1 MMNVQVLI
9 GSWLL
14 HQTTSFVLPPPPA
27 AAVRRALLGED
38 VVGEGVVDAA
48 AAPQRIIGE
57 GVIGEGVVDAAAAPQ
72 RLIGEGVVDA
82 APIVEAPRLIGEGV
96 VFDAVPDASPINGG
110 SLLLLAAVAVAGFAA
125 FVSQNFEPNP
135 DVQRVEPRPSAPA
148 YGLDAQPET
157 IFADRT
163 APPPEALF
171 ADRTYYVVRWRS
183 RRDTVYEGLD
193 SVAETAKAG
202 TDVSVRCISLM
213 EANALTRRLVKADPG
228 VDVKTLKITGSTVT
242 ELAPGGGSSTRDAE
256 DEWVGDFTDIVSGA
270 SVPVGGTVPVPG
282 SAPLSTDDDRQAIWD
297 DMLQDEAEAEAAAAR
312 SEVDEEWSKYLDSLK
327 VTKGEIEGVVIGGVD
342 GPSPCRLCNGKG
354 YRVLFGGKGAKEAP
368 CEWCGGKGY
377 EGDS

>member
-1 MMNVQVLI
+1 MMNIQVLI
-9 GSWLL
+9 ASWLL
-14 HQTTSFVLPPPPA
+14 QQTTSFVRPPLPS
-27 AAVRRALLGED
+27 AAVRCSLL
-38 VVGEGVVDAA
+38 
-48 AAPQRIIGE
+48 GE
-57 GVIGEGVVDAAAAPQ
+57 GVIGEAVVDAAAAPQ
-72 RLIGEGVVDA
+72 RLIGEGVVEAAPQRIIGEGVVDA

-96 VFDAVPDASPINGG
+96 VLDAVPDASPLNGG
-110 SLLLLAAVAVAGFAA
+110 SLFVLAAVAIAGLAA
-125 FVSQNFEPNP
+125 VVSQNFEPNP
-135 DVQRVEPRPSAPA
+135 NVQRAEPSPSAP
-148 YGLDAQPET
+148 QPRPET

-193 SVAETAKAG
+193 SVAERAEAG

-228 VDVKTLKITGSTVT
+228 VAAQTFKITGSTVT
-242 ELAPGGGSSTRDAE
+242 ALAPGSGAATGDAE
-256 DEWVGDFTDIVSGA
+256 DEWVGDFTDIVA
-270 SVPVGGTVPVPG
+270 SATPVGGTVPVPG

-297 DMLQDEAEAEAAAAR
+297 DLLQDEAEAEAAASR
-312 SEVDEEWSKYLDSLK
+312 TEVDEQWSKYLESLK

-342 GPSPCRLCNGKG
+342 GPAPCRLCNGKG
-354 YRVLFGGKGAKEAP
+354 YRVMFGGKGAKETP

-377 EGDS
+377 EEEP

>member
-1 MMNVQVLI
+1 MMNIQVLI

-14 HQTTSFVLPPPPA
+14 VEQTTSFVRPPPPS
-27 AAVRRALLGED
+27 AAVRCRALL
-38 VVGEGVVDAA
+38 
-48 AAPQRIIGE
+48 GE
-57 GVIGEGVVDAAAAPQ
+57 GVIGEGVVDAAAAPPRIIGEGVIDAAPSVEAPRLIGEAVVAAPQ
-72 RLIGEGVVDA
+72 RLIGEGVVLDAIPDA
-82 APIVEAPRLIGEGV
+82 APINA
-96 VFDAVPDASPINGG
+96 G
-110 SLLLLAAVAVAGFAA
+110 SLFVLAAIAVAGFAA

-135 DVQRVEPRPSAPA
+135 NVQRAEPSPSYDAP
-148 YGLDAQPET
+148 QPET

-171 ADRTYYVVRWRS
+171 ADRAYYVVRWRS
-183 RRDTVYEGLD
+183 RRDTVYEGLN

-228 VDVKTLKITGSTVT
+228 VAVSTFKVTGSTVT
-242 ELAPGGGSSTRDAE
+242 ALAPGGGSSVSDAE
-256 DEWVGDFTDIVSGA
+256 DEWVGDFTDVVSGA

-312 SEVDEEWSKYLDSLK
+312 SEVDEEWSKYLESLK

-342 GPSPCRLCNGKG
+342 GPAPCRLCNGKG
-354 YRVLFGGKGAKEAP
+354 YRVMFGGKGAKEAP

-377 EGDS
+377 EEDS

>member
-1 MMNVQVLI
+1 MMNIQVLI
-9 GSWLL
+9 AGWLL
-14 HQTTSFVLPPPPA
+14 HQTTAFLRPPLPSA
-27 AAVRRALLGED
+27 AAARRTAL
-38 VVGEGVVDAA
+38 GEGVVDVT
-48 AAPQRIIGE
+48 PIVEQRI
-57 GVIGEGVVDAAAAPQ
+57 
-72 RLIGEGVVDA
+72 IGEGVVDA

-96 VFDAVPDASPINGG
+96 VLDAVPDASPINGG
-110 SLLLLAAVAVAGFAA
+110 SLFVLAAIAVAGLAA

-135 DVQRVEPRPSAPA
+135 DVQRVEPSPSYDAP
-148 YGLDAQPET
+148 QPET

-183 RRDTVYEGLD
+183 RRDTVYEGLN

-228 VDVKTLKITGSTVT
+228 VAAQTFKITGSTVT
-242 ELAPGGGSSTRDAE
+242 ALAPGGGSSTGAAE
-256 DEWVGDFTDIVSGA
+256 DEWVGDFTDIVTGA
-270 SVPVGGTVPVPG
+270 TPAPVGGTVPVPG

-297 DMLQDEAEAEAAAAR
+297 DLAQDEAEREAAEAR
-312 SEVDEEWSKYLDSLK
+312 TDVDEQWSKYLESLR
-327 VTKGEIEGVVIGGVD
+327 VTKGEIDSVVIGGVD
-342 GPSPCRLCNGKG
+342 GPAPCRLCNGKG

-377 EGDS
+377 EEDS